1 MIYDSKRREDFD
13 SSNLVI
19 FLFKW
24 RKPLFIVMIAAL
36 AGSWFFSLPW
46 FITPKYKS
54 TVILFPA
61 GTNSVSKALLSDQQ
75 AKGQDLMAFG
85 EDEQAEQLMQILN
98 SNKIRDKIIKRYNL
112 MEHYGIDS
120 NSRYKF
126 SRLFAEYEKNITFRR
141 TQYMAVQIT
150 VLDSDPQLAANIANT
165 IAELLDSTKNDMQ
178 RQRSVQGLKIV
189 EAEYTALQK
198 EMQGIIDSLISLGA
212 LGVNDVEYQ
221 SQVLNQQFAIA
232 LMNGNTRAVAALQ
245 KKLDVLGKY
254 GGIYMSLKNALEFK
268 TEQLTLLQTKLK
280 EAKVDAQEDL
290 PQKFI
295 VSDAYKAEK
304 KSYPIRWLVMLV
316 STLSALFLT
325 IIVIMV
331 IEKIA
336 DDNARKQF
344 QLGQS

>member
-98 SNKIRDKIIKRYNL
+98 SNKIRDKIITRYNL

-141 TQYMAVQIT
+141 TQFMAVQIT
-150 VLDSDPQLAANIANT
+150 VLD
-165 IAELLDSTKNDMQ
+165 
-178 RQRSVQGLKIV
+178 
-189 EAEYTALQK
+189 
-198 EMQGIIDSLISLGA
+198 
-212 LGVNDVEYQ
+212 
-221 SQVLNQQFAIA
+221 
-232 LMNGNTRAVAALQ
+232 
-245 KKLDVLGKY
+245 
-254 GGIYMSLKNALEFK
+254 
-268 TEQLTLLQTKLK
+268 
-280 EAKVDAQEDL
+280 
-290 PQKFI
+290 
-295 VSDAYKAEK
+295 
-304 KSYPIRWLVMLV
+304 
-316 STLSALFLT
+316 
-325 IIVIMV
+325 
-331 IEKIA
+331 
-336 DDNARKQF
+336 
-344 QLGQS
+344 